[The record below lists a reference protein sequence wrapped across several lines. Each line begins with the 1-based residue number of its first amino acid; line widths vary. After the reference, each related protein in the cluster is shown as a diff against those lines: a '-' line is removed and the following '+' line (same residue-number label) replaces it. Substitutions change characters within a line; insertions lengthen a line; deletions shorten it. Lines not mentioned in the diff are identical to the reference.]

1 MTSVNLS
8 DIGYMS
14 THEIANRK
22 AEIRRLAGAGIQIYP
37 SWGFT
42 PWRCDC
48 GKTHE
53 AKKEWGKHPHK
64 TASHH
69 LATTD
74 TWVLETFWDS
84 YPSANPSANPKKSG
98 MCVVDFD
105 PRNQG
110 HISYELL
117 REQGMF
123 DDSKS
128 WKTLTGSYDI
138 GEEVAER
145 GIHLWFR
152 VPEQGSL
159 PANLNELGF
168 PGVDIKYNGGVL
180 VPPSRHPLGGG
191 YEWAPSQAPWELDC
205 QDMPKDF
212 LDLILTAK
220 TVHGTYD
227 IVVGID
233 GPPKNADSIVE
244 KILESSLQDGE
255 RNTGLYKLTCRLA
268 FWMGCY
274 TPKQQDE
281 VRRVAQQFNQT
292 NVFPP
297 LDHRDNFEE
306 QIDRAIR
313 FVRQRLLSE

>member
-8 DIGYMS
+8 DVGYMG
-14 THEIANRK
+14 TREIENRK
-22 AEIRRLAGAGIQIYP
+22 AAIRRIANAGIHVYP
-37 SWGFT
+37 SWGFN
-42 PWRCDC
+42 PWGCDC
-48 GKTHE
+48 GKSHE
-53 AKKEWGKHPHK
+53 AKKEWGKHPHR

-69 LATTD
+69 VATTN
-74 TWVLETFWDS
+74 TWVLDTFWDS
-84 YPSANPSANPKKSG
+84 YPSANPSGNPKKSG

-123 DDSKS
+123 DDKTT
-128 WKTLTGSYDI
+128 WKTLTGSYDT
-138 GEEVAER
+138 GAGKTER

-152 VPEQGSL
+152 IPEQSSL

-180 VPPSRHPLGGG
+180 VPPSRHPLGGA
-191 YEWAPSQAPWELDC
+191 YEWHLNQAPWEIDC
-205 QDMPKDF
+205 QEMSNDF
-212 LDLILTAK
+212 LELILSAK
-220 TVHGTYD
+220 TSHTNYD

-233 GPPKNADSIVE
+233 GPPKNADTMVE
-244 KILESSLQDGE
+244 KILASTLFDGE
-255 RNTGLYKLTCRLA
+255 RNTGLYRLTCRLA

-274 TPKQQDE
+274 TTQQQDE
-281 VRRVAQQFNQT
+281 VRRTALAFNQT
-292 NVFPP
+292 NVYPP

-313 FVRQRLLSE
+313 FVRQRLIRE